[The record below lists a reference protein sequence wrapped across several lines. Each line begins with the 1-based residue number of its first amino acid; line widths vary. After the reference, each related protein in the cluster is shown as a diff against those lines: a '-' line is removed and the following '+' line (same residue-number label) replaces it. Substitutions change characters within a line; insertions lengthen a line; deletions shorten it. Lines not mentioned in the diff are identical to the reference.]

1 LQASL
6 EGIDMHVKEAIARRR
21 SIRTYAETSI
31 PPEHMKTFFKAL
43 QLAPSASNT
52 QNWEFVLVGDPD
64 LKRRLVP
71 ACFHQSFV
79 AECSYFIAGV
89 ADPALKWHQ
98 VDITIALTN
107 FTLQATELGYATCWI
122 GAFDE
127 TRVKELL
134 GVPELKKVVVCMTFG
149 MPKGEP
155 FPSGRKAIEE
165 FIYLNHYGQR
175 WEHSA

>member
-1 LQASL
+1 
-6 EGIDMHVKEAIARRR
+6 MHVKEAIANRR
-21 SIRTYAETSI
+21 SIRAYAETSI
-31 PPEHMKTFFKAL
+31 PPEHMEVLFQAL
-43 QLAPSASNT
+43 QLAASGSNI

-79 AECSYFIAGV
+79 AECAYFITGI

-107 FTLQATELGYATCWI
+107 FTLQAVELGYGTCWI

-127 TRVKELL
+127 NGVKKIL
-134 GVPELKKVVVCMTFG
+134 GVPDWKKVVVCMAFG
-149 MPKGEP
+149 MPKGKP
-155 FPSGRKAIEE
+155 FPSDRKPLEE
-165 FIYLNHYGQR
+165 FIYLNHYGHPWKHTR
-175 WEHSA
+175 

>member
-1 LQASL
+1 MSKM
-6 EGIDMHVKEAIARRR
+6 EGIAMHVREAITRRR

-31 PPEHMKTFFKAL
+31 PPGHMETLFRAL
-43 QLAPSASNT
+43 QSAPSASNR
-52 QNWEFVLVGDPD
+52 QNWEFIMVSDPA

-79 AECSYFIAGV
+79 AECAYFIAGV

-107 FTLQATELGYATCWI
+107 FTLQATELGYGTCWI

-127 TRVKELL
+127 PTVKEILEVPEEKKVIICMAL
-134 GVPELKKVVVCMTFG
+134 GV
-149 MPKGEP
+149 PKGEP
-155 FPSGRKAIEE
+155 FPSGRKAFEE
-165 FIYLNHYGQR
+165 FIYLNRYAHR
-175 WEHSA
+175 WEFSS